1 MEQTVFA
8 KDEACRAADQILA
21 DMLRKPSGS
30 ARLYTIHLPEAERKR
45 TSSRKKDGPA
55 SYTAYVFEGYPT
67 KEQAAYFCQTIGNCR
82 FLWNRM
88 LDDHRHGVYHTP
100 AWYKKQPEMS
110 WLSVSDS
117 LALANVQL
125 NLEAAESDAKSGD
138 KQKPRFHKKG
148 VCRDSYKTNCQ
159 YPHGKPTITLK
170 DGFLKLPKAGE
181 VRVKAHRPV
190 RPGGV
195 LKHVTV
201 SHEPDGKWLF
211 SVVFQYPE
219 EPFEV
224 NAAVQDV
231 WKTGCVDRLWMT
243 GLDMSLPHLYIDAD
257 GNTPSYRLKDS
268 VVSFDKAYRRLE
280 GRIAREQR
288 KLSRMK
294 KRSHNYRKQQRKVA
308 KLYAKAKHQRH
319 DFLRQM
325 AVRLARAY
333 DIIGI
338 EDLDMRAMKKTLRF
352 GKSVSDNGWGLFTL
366 YLEEACK
373 KTGSLL
379 IRVDK
384 WFPSSKTCHH
394 CGHVHHDLKLNDRT
408 YICPVCGHVM
418 DRDYQAAQNIRDE
431 AFRIFQEFSQGK
443 ASA

>member
-1 MEQTVFA
+1 VDKNIFEEDAAFH
-8 KDEACRAADQILA
+8 AADQ
-21 DMLRKPSGS
+21 MLTDELYPFPGS
-30 ARLYTIHLPEAERKR
+30 ARLYTIHLPEAKRKR
-45 TSSRKKDGPA
+45 TSSRKKNGPA

-67 KEQAAYFCQTIGNCR
+67 KEQAAFFCQTIGNCR
-82 FLWNRM
+82 FIWNRM
-88 LDDHRHGVYHTP
+88 LADHRKGIYHTP
-100 AWYKKQPEMS
+100 AWYKKQPDLS
-110 WLSVSDS
+110 WLAKADS

-125 NLEAAESDAKSGD
+125 NLEAAESDAKSGEKD
-138 KQKPRFHKKG
+138 PPKFHKKG

-159 YPHGKPTITLK
+159 YLHGKSTITLTG
-170 DGFLKLPKAGE
+170 GFLKLPKAGE

-219 EPFEV
+219 EPFKANETI
-224 NAAVQDV
+224 QKV
-231 WKTGCVDRLWMT
+231 WDSGCTDGFRMT

-257 GNTPSYRLKDS
+257 GQMPFYELKDS
-268 VVSFDKAYRRLE
+268 TVCFDKAYRRLE

-288 KLSRMK
+288 KLSHMK
-294 KRSHNYRKQQRKVA
+294 KHSHNYQKQQRKVA

-325 AVRLARAY
+325 AVRLARKY
-333 DIIGI
+333 DLIGI
-338 EDLDMRAMKKTLRF
+338 EDLDMRAMKKSLRF

-373 KTGSLL
+373 KTGSVL

-394 CGHVHHDLKLNDRT
+394 CGHIYHDLKLNDRT

-431 AFRIFQEFSQGK
+431 AFRIFQEISRGK

>member
-1 MEQTVFA
+1 VDRNVFEEDA
-8 KDEACRAADQILA
+8 ALRAADQ
-21 DMLRKPSGS
+21 MLTDELYPFPGS

-88 LDDHRHGVYHTP
+88 LADHRKGVYHTP
-100 AWYKKQPEMS
+100 AWYKKQPD
-110 WLSVSDS
+110 LSRLAKADS

-125 NLEAAESDAKSGD
+125 NLEAAESDAKSGE
-138 KQKPRFHKKG
+138 KNPPKFHKKG

-159 YPHGKPTITLK
+159 YLHGKQTITLK
-170 DGFLKLPKAGE
+170 DGLLKLPKAGE

-219 EPFEV
+219 KPFKV
-224 NAAVQDV
+224 NETIQKV
-231 WKTGCVDRLWMT
+231 WDSGCTDGFRMT

-257 GNTPSYRLKDS
+257 GQMPFYELKDS
-268 VVSFDKAYRRLE
+268 TVCFDKAYRRLE
-280 GRIAREQR
+280 GRITREQR
-288 KLSRMK
+288 KLSHMK
-294 KRSHNYRKQQRKVA
+294 KHSHNYQKQQRKIA
-308 KLYAKAKHQRH
+308 RLHAKAKHQRH

-325 AVRLARAY
+325 AVRLARKY
-333 DIIGI
+333 DLIGI
-338 EDLDMRAMKKTLRF
+338 EDLDMRAMKKSLKF

-373 KTGSLL
+373 KTGSVL

-384 WFPSSKTCHH
+384 WFPSSKTC
-394 CGHVHHDLKLNDRT
+394 R
-408 YICPVCGHVM
+408 Y
-418 DRDYQAAQNIRDE
+418 
-431 AFRIFQEFSQGK
+431 
-443 ASA
+443 